1 MDALFRNKTS
11 AEIERLIQKV
21 GSERERVLE
30 KFKAKAMALEAE
42 EEVYQCFLSSLPK
55 VDELRVILNNMEPE
69 REYEVIHNINGYT
82 IRRIR

>member
-21 GSERERVLE
+21 GTESERVLE
-30 KFKAKAMALEAE
+30 RFKAKAMGLEAG

-55 VDELRVILNNMEPE
+55 VKELRIILNSMHSE
-69 REYEVIHNINGYT
+69 REYEVVHNINGYT
-82 IRRIR
+82 VRRLK